1 MKQNDKLHTVIK
13 KMIDHRVL
21 GSDKYV
27 HNESTWLI
35 FTNEKKWVIELTKEK
50 TLWYNYYFFKKIFDC
65 FKLDVVESQKII
77 TEWVEETIINEVKH
91 TEDGFFR
98 FESTMID
105 EAIINGVKEISEGLG
120 CESIMVEDT
129 IENGVKSTRISYIDN
144 HHLAED
150 TLQNGVKR
158 TIADDRRRGWPN
170 IEDAIQNGVKETKG
184 EYYKEIQKVE
194 YTIQNG
200 VKYTMS
206 SHYLPEG
213 EVEYTIEN
221 GVKHTGPVTHIPKN
235 IVEGT
240 IQNGVKHVKI
250 GWPQQDNNIEDV
262 IKDGVKKT
270 YSDKIPHEYDWSNQ
284 FTEEINDI
292 IENGVKKTEPM
303 RLLMYNPMDF
313 SPEYRE
319 NRRLDDVASV
329 LEKGIKEVQPLPS
342 QEGNKDWGNYY
353 HRQEDRTKP
362 HTRYVDDVV
371 SEGKKI

>member
-77 TEWVEETIINEVKH
+77 TEWVEETIIN
-91 TEDGFFR
+91 
-98 FESTMID
+98 
-105 EAIINGVKEISEGLG
+105 GVKEISEGLG
-120 CESIMVEDT
+120 CESIMVDDT
-129 IENGVKSTRISYIDN
+129 IENGVKHTIDTT
-144 HHLAED
+144 HHKNKYVED
-150 TLQNGVKR
+150 TIQNGVKKTKRSYEGSRKQR
-158 TIADDRRRGWPN
+158 TKDT
-170 IEDAIQNGVKETKG
+170 IQNGVKETKG

-303 RLLMYNPMDF
+303 SLLMYNPMDF

-342 QEGNKDWGNYY
+342 QEGNKGWGNYY
-353 HRQEDRTKP
+353 HRQEDRTKC
-362 HTRYVDDVV
+362 HARYVDDVV